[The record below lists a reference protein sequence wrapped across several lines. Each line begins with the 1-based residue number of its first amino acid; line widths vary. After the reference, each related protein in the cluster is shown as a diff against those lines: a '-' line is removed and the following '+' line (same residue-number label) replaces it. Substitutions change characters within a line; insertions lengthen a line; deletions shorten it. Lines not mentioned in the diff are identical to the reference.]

1 VEVRDRQAELEALH
15 VSVIGVGFSPPAAL
29 AALADHLGW
38 PWPFYSDTQR
48 RLYRR
53 LDLPRARARDV
64 YNAGTLARYAS
75 ALARGTRIQRPVED
89 TRQLGG
95 DALVNDGVVLRL
107 WRPRS
112 PDDRPAVA
120 DMLEAL
126 RELSGR

>member
-1 VEVRDRQAELEALH
+1 M
-15 VSVIGVGFSPPAAL
+15 
-29 AALADHLGW
+29 
-38 PWPFYSDTQR
+38 
-48 RLYRR
+48 
-53 LDLPRARARDV
+53 